1 MSFSYISKIS
11 LYLSF
16 LFIFSCHDKILFLDK
31 GDTALIKIDNHI
43 FEETEKIDLTFFEV
57 YENDVIDFYST
68 QSSAYNFLNKELNK
82 IKINNYENKYNFNS
96 SINILYHH
104 KNIYSIN
111 SKGELLTFD
120 INTGKLID
128 RFLIGSENLIKDPV
142 SFSLYKNDFIV
153 AFKTGEVFRINK
165 TGEIIWQ
172 FENKDILNTPIKIFN
187 DHLIVLYSD
196 KIVFLTTESGNI
208 VFEKTYKSNNIIQS
222 SGGKIDNYF
231 SIFFFLLS
239 NSEFNALDTFLFE
252 EYDFDYDKIELDTSL
267 NNLKDEIHTYKNY
280 LVYLDDGINF
290 HTYNINKNRFILKD
304 YRINK
309 STSVTLFNN
318 ALISKDD
325 NFLYFYNIK
334 NGNLF
339 AKINIKNI
347 LNKRSRIIK
356 ALINHNKLHLFTDN
370 GDVIIFDKNLNIE
383 ENLNLK
389 IKKINKV
396 YSYQNKIFISTQK
409 GITYIF

>member
-1 MSFSYISKIS
+1 M
-11 LYLSF
+11 
-16 LFIFSCHDKILFLDK
+16 
-31 GDTALIKIDNHI
+31 
-43 FEETEKIDLTFFEV
+43 
-57 YENDVIDFYST
+57 
-68 QSSAYNFLNKELNK
+68 
-82 IKINNYENKYNFNS
+82 
-96 SINILYHH
+96 
-104 KNIYSIN
+104 
-111 SKGELLTFD
+111 
-120 INTGKLID
+120 
-128 RFLIGSENLIKDPV
+128 IKDPV
-142 SFSLYKNDFIV
+142 SFSLYKNDFIL

-196 KIVFLTTESGNI
+196 KIVFLTAESGNI

-252 EYDFDYDKIELDTSL
+252 EYDLDFDKIELDTSL
-267 NNLKDEIHTYKNY
+267 NNLKDEIHIYKNY

-290 HTYNINKNRFILKD
+290 HTYNINKNRFILTD

-347 LNKRSRIIK
+347 LNKKSRIIK
-356 ALINHNKLHLFTDN
+356 ALINNSKLHLFTNN
-370 GDVIIFDKNLNIE
+370 GDVIIFDENLNIE